1 MSLPIGNYSFGQPY
15 FLLLLLIIPALI
27 VWFYFYRNKNT
38 NDINISSFAGFYNS
52 KKTIKNRIIHLPF
65 LLRLI
70 AISLVIIALARPQKS
85 FDKSDIKVE
94 GIDIMLSLDISG
106 SMLAEDFKPNR
117 LEASKEVALDFIDGR
132 PNDRIGL
139 VLFSA
144 ESFLQCPLTIDHPKL
159 KSLFAN
165 VKSGMVT
172 DGTALGDGL
181 GLSVYHI
188 KKSQAISKVIIL
200 MTDGINNQG
209 SLDPVTAAEI
219 AKLFGVRVYTIG
231 VGSRGLAPYP
241 FQTPFGIQY
250 QNIDVQID
258 EDLLKKVA
266 EGTGGSYFRA
276 TDKQKLEE
284 IYKEIDKMEK
294 TKIDVSRFSKKKEE
308 FLLFV
313 ILATIIFVLEVIL
326 KYTILR
332 RIP

>member
-1 MSLPIGNYSFGQPY
+1 MTSILENYNFGQPY
-15 FLLLLLIIPALI
+15 FLLLLLIIPVLI

-38 NDINISSFAGFYNS
+38 NDISISSFNGFYN
-52 KKTIKNRIIHLPF
+52 IKRTLKSRIIHLPF
-65 LLRLI
+65 FLRLI
-70 AISLVIIALARPQKS
+70 AITLVIIAIARPQKS

-117 LEASKEVALDFIDGR
+117 LEASKEVALEFIDGR

-159 KSLFAN
+159 KGLFTN
-165 VKSGMVT
+165 IKSGMVT

-181 GLSVYHI
+181 GLSVFHI

-219 AKLFGVRVYTIG
+219 AKLFGVRIYTIG
-231 VGSRGLAPYP
+231 VGTRGLAPYP

-250 QNIDVQID
+250 QNVDVQID

-266 EGTGGSYFRA
+266 EGTGGNYFRA
-276 TDKQKLEE
+276 TDKQKLHD

-308 FLLFV
+308 FLPFV
-313 ILATIIFVLEVIL
+313 ILALIFFVLEILL